1 MPLGTPAEAQTRA
14 DLMSNRTMPI
24 LKVGIAGPIM
34 AYRTAHDT

>member
-1 MPLGTPAEAQTRA
+1 VPLGTPAEAQTRA

-24 LKVGIAGPIM
+24 FKVGIAGPIM